1 MEFFTANILW
11 LLFAYVVGSVFTGF
25 VLYKTGTRNG
35 IETTI
40 DNLITQGFLRHKKTN
55 GEIEILKWNDCSEQD
70 A

>member
-40 DNLITQGFLRHKKTN
+40 DNLIAQGFLRHKKTN